1 MKNGVLVFGLQG
13 MKHPKKKRFPGKM
26 KPMASCSNN
35 LFLRQRA
42 IVVSIYL
49 DYLLAILSC
58 VNSMSITKLL
68 VLMFLSKSIESHGSE
83 LLNGRYS
90 KHLIERA
97 TCAVSG
103 NYESFLY
110 ELQYSVEAIEIAAE
124 GGFIVIEDSLACLT
138 GEGRAQDCKV
148 NNPFIPKLI
157 CEVASLDDKYVLSE
171 MIRNV

>member
-1 MKNGVLVFGLQG
+1 M
-13 MKHPKKKRFPGKM
+13 
-26 KPMASCSNN
+26 
-35 LFLRQRA
+35 
-42 IVVSIYL
+42 VSIYL
-49 DYLLAILSC
+49 DYLLAVLSC
-58 VNSMSITKLL
+58 VNSMSVTKLL
-68 VLMFLSKSIESHGSE
+68 ILMFLSKSIESHGSE

-124 GGFIVIEDSLACLT
+124 GGLITIEDTLACLT
-138 GEGRAQDCKV
+138 GEGRARVCKV
-148 NNPFIPKLI
+148 KNPFISKLI
-157 CEVASLDDKYVLSE
+157 SEAASLDDKYVLSE

>member
-1 MKNGVLVFGLQG
+1 MTK
-13 MKHPKKKRFPGKM
+13 
-26 KPMASCSNN
+26 CSNN

-49 DYLLAILSC
+49 DYLLAVLSC

-110 ELQYSVEAIEIAAE
+110 ELQYSVEAIEIATE
-124 GGFIVIEDSLACLT
+124 GGLIVIEDTLACLT
-138 GEGRAQDCKV
+138 GKGRAQDCKV
-148 NNPFIPKLI
+148 KNPFIPKLI
-157 CEVASLDDKYVLSE
+157 SEVASLDDKYVLSE

>member
-1 MKNGVLVFGLQG
+1 MTNF
-13 MKHPKKKRFPGKM
+13 
-26 KPMASCSNN
+26 SNN

-49 DYLLAILSC
+49 DYLLAVLSC
-58 VNSMSITKLL
+58 VNSMSVTKLL
-68 VLMFLSKSIESHGSE
+68 ILMFLSKSIESHGNE
-83 LLNGRYS
+83 LVNGRYS
-90 KHLIERA
+90 KNLIERA
-97 TCAVSG
+97 TCAVAG

-124 GGFIVIEDSLACLT
+124 GGLIAIEDTLASLT

-148 NNPFIPKLI
+148 KNPFIPKLI
-157 CEVASLDDKYVLSE
+157 SEVASLDDKYVLSE

>member
-1 MKNGVLVFGLQG
+1 MTIF
-13 MKHPKKKRFPGKM
+13 
-26 KPMASCSNN
+26 SNN

-49 DYLLAILSC
+49 DYLLAVLSC
-58 VNSMSITKLL
+58 VNSMSVTKLL
-68 VLMFLSKSIESHGSE
+68 ILMFLSKSIESHGNE
-83 LLNGRYS
+83 LVNGRYS
-90 KHLIERA
+90 KNLIERA
-97 TCAVSG
+97 TCAVAG

-124 GGFIVIEDSLACLT
+124 GGLIAIEDTLASLT

-148 NNPFIPKLI
+148 KNPFIPKLI
-157 CEVASLDDKYVLSE
+157 SEVASLDDKYVLSE

>member
-1 MKNGVLVFGLQG
+1 MTSYSKD
-13 MKHPKKKRFPGKM
+13 
-26 KPMASCSNN
+26 

-58 VNSMSITKLL
+58 ADSMIVTKLL
-68 VLMFLSKSIESHGSE
+68 VLMFLSKSIESHGSG
-83 LLNGRYS
+83 LLNGR
-90 KHLIERA
+90 HLKNLVERA

-103 NYESFLY
+103 GYESFLY

-124 GGFIVIEDSLACLT
+124 GGFIAIEDAFVCLSN
-138 GEGRAQDCKV
+138 EGRAQGCRV
-148 NNPFIPKLI
+148 NNSFIPKLI
-157 CEVASLDDKYVLSE
+157 SEVASLDDKYVLSE

>member
-1 MKNGVLVFGLQG
+1 
-13 MKHPKKKRFPGKM
+13 
-26 KPMASCSNN
+26 MANCSNN
-35 LFLRQRA
+35 LFLRQRV

-49 DYLLAILSC
+49 DYLLAVLSC

-110 ELQYSVEAIEIAAE
+110 EFQYSVEAIEIAAE
-124 GGFIVIEDSLACLT
+124 GGLIAIGDTLACLT

-148 NNPFIPKLI
+148 KNPFIPKLI

>member
-1 MKNGVLVFGLQG
+1 
-13 MKHPKKKRFPGKM
+13 
-26 KPMASCSNN
+26 MASCSNN